1 MRQGASRA
9 SPHVDLQVMLM
20 YRTPRAA
27 LLAATAAIALSACS
41 AAKDAPPPPPAEVS
55 VATVTVGSVQLSDTL
70 PGRVVAARVAEI
82 RPQVSGIIQRRL
94 FTEGATVRAGQALYQ
109 INPAPFRADAD
120 SAQAALQRA
129 QATLDQA
136 RVQRDRLK
144 SLIDVD
150 AVSRKTFDDAEAAVA
165 QAAAEV
171 GVARANLSRRN
182 LDLSFATIT
191 APISGRIGASS
202 ITEGALVSA
211 AGGEPLATVHQLDQ
225 VYVDVSQPAARLEA
239 LRSLGQGSSTVELLD
254 ADGKPLGLTG
264 RLLFSEVVVDPGTG
278 DLRARVLVDNASGRL
293 LPGMFVRVRLPR
305 GPEQLL
311 MRAPQQAV
319 VRTQGGAQVLVVKPD
334 GKVEARTVRVG
345 EVVDN
350 QYVIEDGLRAG
361 ERVVVEG
368 RDRARPDDT
377 VKTKPWRAAAAP
389 ASAAASAAA
398 PVAASAAPAA

>member
-1 MRQGASRA
+1 
-9 SPHVDLQVMLM
+9 M
-20 YRTPRAA
+20 YRTPRAT
-27 LLAATAAIALSACS
+27 LLAAVAALALASCS
-41 AAKDAPPPPPAEVS
+41 GADKAPPPPPSEVS
-55 VATVTVGSVQLSDTL
+55 VAPVTVGLVQLSDTL
-70 PGRVVAARVAEI
+70 PGRVVAVRVAEI

-109 INPAPFRADAD
+109 INPAPFRAEVE

-129 QATLDQA
+129 QATLNQA
-136 RVQRDRLK
+136 QVQRDRLK
-144 SLIDVD
+144 GLIDVD
-150 AVSRKTFDDAEAAVA
+150 AVSRKTFDDAEAAFA

-211 AGGEPLATVHQLDQ
+211 AGGEPLAAVHQLDQ
-225 VYVDVSQPAARLEA
+225 VYVDVNQPAARLEA

-254 ADGKPLGLTG
+254 GDGKPLGLTG
-264 RLLFSEVVVDPGTG
+264 RLLFSEAVVDPGTG
-278 DLRARVLVDNASGRL
+278 DLRARVLVDNAGGRL

-305 GPEQLL
+305 GPEQTLT
-311 MRAPQQAV
+311 RVPQQAV
-319 VRTQGGAQVLVVKPD
+319 VRTQGGAQVLVVKAD
-334 GKVEARTVRVG
+334 GKVEARTVRIG

-350 QYVIEDGLRAG
+350 QYVVEDGLREG

-368 RDRARPDDT
+368 RDRARPDET
-377 VKTKPWRAAAAP
+377 VNTKPWRAAATP
-389 ASAAASAAA
+389 
-398 PVAASAAPAA
+398 APAAAA